1 MKQTVIINRNT
12 AFYIDLINS
21 ILFFII
27 LYISYQNIRKNK
39 ISSASIRCLV
49 IMIRYYM
56 TTINY
61 LGEEF
66 PEYLLDFGQIKDSAK
81 FFKINTKQKI
91 TTITYNVINPN
102 NTSINIQNLSIKR
115 NNKPIFENFNLSI
128 HRHKLA
134 IFGKSDVVNPLF

>member
-1 MKQTVIINRNT
+1 M
-12 AFYIDLINS
+12 AFYIGLINS

-39 ISSASIRCLV
+39 ISSVKLGGLV
-49 IMIRYYM
+49 IMIGYYM

-81 FFKINTKQKI
+81 FLK
-91 TTITYNVINPN
+91 
-102 NTSINIQNLSIKR
+102 
-115 NNKPIFENFNLSI
+115 
-128 HRHKLA
+128 
-134 IFGKSDVVNPLF
+134 